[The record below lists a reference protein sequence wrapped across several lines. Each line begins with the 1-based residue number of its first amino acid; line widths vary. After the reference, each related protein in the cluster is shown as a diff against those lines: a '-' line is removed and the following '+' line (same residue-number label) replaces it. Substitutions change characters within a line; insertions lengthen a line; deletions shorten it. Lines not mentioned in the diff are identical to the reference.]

1 MLLEFEAFQ
10 KIPRLR
16 RDCVITEKLDGT
28 NAQVHITEGGEGISM
43 ATTIEITATKRVK
56 KLATALL
63 QERQHAEMASN
74 QLTSAI
80 NDLIDA
86 KGHGSQVTLA
96 RLLKVTPSHLS
107 DMRSGARKITDKV
120 AVGLAGL

>member
-1 MLLEFEAFQ
+1 
-10 KIPRLR
+10 
-16 RDCVITEKLDGT
+16 
-28 NAQVHITEGGEGISM
+28 M